1 MVHCK
6 MKKMNKRG
14 QGLVGGIIAGVIGL
28 VILTIVSFLIV
39 DTINGAGL
47 LNQGTSLQ
55 NETYAGANELI
66 KNMTEGVDEV
76 SAKIPT
82 ILLIAAVVILFGAIA
97 LLVARSKGMTGG
109 GSL

>member
-1 MVHCK
+1 MLNK
-6 MKKMNKRG
+6 QNKKG
-14 QGLVGGIIAGVIGL
+14 AGLVVGIISGVIGL

-39 DTINGAGL
+39 DTINDAGL
-47 LNQGTSLQ
+47 LSQGTAVE
-55 NETYAGANELI
+55 NATYAAANDAI
-66 KNMTEGVDEV
+66 ANMTSGVDKV

-97 LLVARSKGMTGG
+97 LLVQRSKGMTGG